1 MALAIAACCFIP
13 LGATLSREF
22 ILRRISDPRQL
33 EQRLP
38 LALVAEIATLS
49 RKSTRKNRGP
59 HCTAT
64 LFEES
69 VNSLRT
75 RLMFASPNRQRVK
88 VLAITS
94 AIKGEG
100 KTSLAAQLAASVAR
114 ANGRT
119 LLIDGDMRSPDIH
132 RIFEVKKS
140 PGLAEILSGEATI
153 DEAVVRDNQT
163 NLDFLPA
170 GQLSRPPDELLG
182 TGTFSQL
189 LQQFSS
195 NYEFIVI
202 DTPPVLSASETLVLA
217 CCADATILCAMRGR
231 SRELQSRLAFER
243 LANAGAPP
251 IGAVLNGVPARR
263 YQYTYGDYKYAVAK
277 K

>member
-1 MALAIAACCFIP
+1 LRQDVALHQVEQEELARHYRSELSKLEQSGDQSLELEFTRAELAREEKVFEMIAGRVMALRTELRAPGRVTLMREADVPTAPVESIPLKHMALAIAACCCIP

-49 RKSTRKNRGP
+49 RNSTRKNRGP

-140 PGLAEILSGEATI
+140 PGLAEVLSGEATI
-153 DEAVVRDNQT
+153 DEAIVRDNQT
-163 NLDFLPA
+163 NLGD
-170 GQLSRPPDELLG
+170 
-182 TGTFSQL
+182 
-189 LQQFSS
+189 
-195 NYEFIVI
+195 
-202 DTPPVLSASETLVLA
+202 
-217 CCADATILCAMRGR
+217 
-231 SRELQSRLAFER
+231 
-243 LANAGAPP
+243 AGA
-251 IGAVLNGVPARR
+251 GVLCRR
-263 YQYTYGDYKYAVAK
+263 DDLVRDAWPKS
-277 K
+277 